1 MMIKAIRL
9 LNMTL
14 IWSIILTLV
23 NIVCLI
29 LRNFKFDILN
39 KFYKDSK
46 KLKVKLKKQRK
57 KKTALEKAT
66 LSYDQLISIN

>member
-29 LRNFKFDILN
+29 LTNFKFDILN

-57 KKTALEKAT
+57 KTCTRKGYIKLW
-66 LSYDQLISIN
+66 SVD